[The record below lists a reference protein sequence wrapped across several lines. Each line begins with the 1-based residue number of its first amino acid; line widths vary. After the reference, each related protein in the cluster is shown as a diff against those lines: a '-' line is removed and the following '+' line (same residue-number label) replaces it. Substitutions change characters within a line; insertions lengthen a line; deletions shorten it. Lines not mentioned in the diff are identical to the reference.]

1 MRYSWSLLLK
11 VEHIAVGNGAIDESN
26 QRVCHR
32 CRQRSLCPV
41 KSYHTI
47 LPALRIRQCFFV
59 LASFACLGVFSAGAQ
74 TLDSVIQSV
83 RKRFPSVQQLA
94 TDELAGWLADSK
106 RLAPSLVDARSA
118 GEFSVSH
125 LRDAANL
132 TTVSEVESLVSP
144 SRPVVVYCSV
154 GYRSSALAQ
163 KLQKAGFANVYN
175 LEGSIFK
182 WANEGH
188 PVFRGTREVE
198 EVHAYNATWGKLL
211 DQRLHPKQKT
221 F

>member
-1 MRYSWSLLLK
+1 VSREKLSYDSARAADSAMLLCSGEFC
-11 VEHIAVGNGAIDESN
+11 V
-26 QRVCHR
+26 
-32 CRQRSLCPV
+32 P
-41 KSYHTI
+41 
-47 LPALRIRQCFFV
+47 
-59 LASFACLGVFSAGAQ
+59 
-74 TLDSVIQSV
+74 SVIQSV
-83 RKRFPSVQQLA
+83 RKQFPSVQQLA

-106 RLAPSLVDARSA
+106 RLAPFLVDARSA

-163 KLQKAGFANVYN
+163 KLQKAGFAHVYN
-175 LEGSIFK
+175 VEGSIFK

-188 PVFRGTREVE
+188 SVFRGTSKVE
-198 EVHAYNATWGKLL
+198 EVHPYNATWGKLL

>member
-1 MRYSWSLLLK
+1 M
-11 VEHIAVGNGAIDESN
+11 
-26 QRVCHR
+26 
-32 CRQRSLCPV
+32 
-41 KSYHTI
+41 
-47 LPALRIRQCFFV
+47 
-59 LASFACLGVFSAGAQ
+59 
-74 TLDSVIQSV
+74 DSVIQSV
-83 RKRFPSVQQLA
+83 RQKFPSVQQLA
-94 TDELAGWLADSK
+94 TDELASWLADST
-106 RLAPSLVDARSA
+106 RPAPFLVDGRSA

-132 TTVSEVESLVSP
+132 TTVSEVKSVVLP

-163 KLQKAGFANVYN
+163 KLQKAGFAHVYN

-188 PVFRGTREVE
+188 PVFRGTSEVE
-198 EVHAYNATWGKLL
+198 EVHPYNATWGKLL
-211 DQRLHPKQKT
+211 DQRLHSKQKT